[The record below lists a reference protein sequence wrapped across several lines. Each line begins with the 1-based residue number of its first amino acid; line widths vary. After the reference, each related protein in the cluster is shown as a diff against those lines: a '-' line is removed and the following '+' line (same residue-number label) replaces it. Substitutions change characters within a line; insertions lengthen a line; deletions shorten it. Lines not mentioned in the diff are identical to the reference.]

1 MAIIAQN
8 SFTIKRLE
16 KPSFEVDFTPETM
29 AIPAS
34 SSGVADL
41 TNAEFEVKVKKEGK
55 EVFPNWDESLGA
67 RNLIIGAS
75 IPEVH
80 SNWNE
85 FGWSGSFTVVE
96 FEGES
101 VYKLVAENGWHSA
114 RYPISFSDH
123 VTVSFEAYLVSEETT
138 SSGSKHIGISASA
151 IGHAGSGVTPT
162 DNTWTKVT
170 KTLLAE
176 NGRISICVKGVD
188 GSGTKV
194 TYLIRDLK
202 VVRGEHDNVDNVPL
216 MAPEDALRCA
226 ELSVL
231 NCSAAVI
238 GSKLKLTTLTP
249 DTTQGYV
256 DALISYGQF
265 SQLKRF
271 TWVRLKE
278 GTGISTVK
286 NYYLATNQST
296 GVTRETSGWTE
307 EVQTPTSS
315 KKYLWNYEEITKTD
329 TSKVYTTP
337 TIIGNYSA
345 DGSAGKGISE
355 ITEYFQVNNSSTQPP
370 TTWSTTPQ
378 QTSTTN
384 RYLWNYERI
393 DYTDGTYKETGKRVI
408 SVHGLTGATGRG
420 LLSIVEQYYLST
432 SKTSQTG
439 GSWQNTPPQ
448 WTEDKYMWRRQLISY
463 DDSTSETTT
472 PYLDSSWES
481 YTAIAE
487 MAGSKNK
494 IWSTPPTN
502 SDAYNIGDIW
512 LKATIGSW
520 VNEQL
525 VCKTAKAA
533 GVAVSASH
541 WELATKYTDDTAV
554 NNMNIGSR
562 NLLKNSKAEVR
573 NTSYLIKHYYLGD
586 VKPQEG
592 QQVTIMFKGELG
604 EGKTKFG
611 LYQGGGSIG
620 ITDIYPT
627 NRGDDGIWKKTFN
640 WRIQAGS
647 NSIMEIYQMP
657 NTVTAES
664 WISEIMLVIGNKVAY
679 YSEAPEDVQARIT
692 DAKQAGLD
700 AQASANTA
708 NTAVSNLNTY
718 VDGAFKDGVISESE
732 AKAIEKYINIVNT
745 EKAGLEA
752 HYNKLYQNTYL
763 EGTPKTNLLNAKIT
777 YFGAVDNLLSAINTA
792 ISDGKVTPAEKSNVD
807 VKYSQYKTDLASF
820 QSAIEDANKAIQ
832 DKLDELSTGKV
843 ANLQIGGENLLP
855 FTDFTEGTKGVQALG
870 DSTLWVDEHGRLK
883 VGADTGIPGCA
894 LLDVSVEAGVEYVFQ
909 IERWWVDFTNVLFF
923 YGSSPIHL
931 TEIKRE
937 PVDSPAGENGV
948 RVFYSLYSHSAKSG
962 EIRLYTGNTGGEFRI
977 RYPQLQKGNKPTPY
991 QKSLKYLAEAFSGSV
1006 DIAGALLAAKLI
1018 LMKNNQN
1025 IITAG
1030 MSGLDD
1036 NILLFGGGSY
1046 QQALGEITPTLL
1058 KKDGG
1063 GYFAHK
1069 EINWDRLANIVNIG
1083 IFQVNRATRI
1093 VTVLSNDKTRNI
1105 FVVGEQNIPTL
1116 DSLLNATS
1124 ETGSVY
1130 PDDYSHSQWTMGA
1143 SYILPT
1149 SLVVPSDGTNI
1160 TINAQ
1165 VSMTCNASATPPVQ
1179 GQTPRT
1185 SYQLY
1190 LCRKDGSD
1198 WRYEYP
1204 VADNAINDGSA
1215 NNTITKVLPGCP
1227 AGEYRLGIAY
1237 TIFPEGQIVVSSV
1250 SLSRVKNTNVR
1261 RTEIG
1266 ENGMFSFFSKNG
1278 KKHYLHIDEDN
1289 GVKMGGDIDM
1299 PGVLAAG
1306 SVAENGAQNTY
1317 RAWGAKVNTNPAQR
1331 NGAIYTVP
1339 HNIGHPDFIVQ
1350 VTSHVPTR
1358 IPFVT
1363 GRTSTTFTVKI
1374 YDQNNTPQTSG
1385 FDYVLIGKN

>member
-1 MAIIAQN
+1 MIIAQN

-16 KPSFEVDFTPETM
+16 TPSFEVDFTPETM

-55 EVFPNWDESLGA
+55 EVFPNWDESLEA

-80 SNWNE
+80 SNWDDY
-85 FGWSGSFTVVE
+85 GWVGSFSVVD

-101 VYKLVAENGWHSA
+101 VYKLVAVNGWHSA
-114 RYPISFSDH
+114 RYPIFFSDH

-138 SSGSKHIGISASA
+138 SPGSKYIGISASA
-151 IGHAGSGVTPT
+151 IGYAGSGVTPP

-176 NGRISICVKGVD
+176 NGKISICVRGVD
-188 GSGTKV
+188 SSGTKV

-238 GSKLKLTTLTP
+238 ESKLKLTTLTP
-249 DTTQGYV
+249 ETTQGYV

-271 TWVRLKE
+271 TWVKTEKGR
-278 GTGISTVK
+278 GI
-286 NYYLATNQST
+286 
-296 GVTRETSGWTE
+296 
-307 EVQTPTSS
+307 
-315 KKYLWNYEEITKTD
+315 
-329 TSKVYTTP
+329 
-337 TIIGNYSA
+337 
-345 DGSAGKGISE
+345 
-355 ITEYFQVNNSSTQPP
+355 
-370 TTWSTTPQ
+370 
-378 QTSTTN
+378 TST
-384 RYLWNYERI
+384 
-393 DYTDGTYKETGKRVI
+393 
-408 SVHGLTGATGRG
+408 
-420 LLSIVEQYYLST
+420 VEQYYLST
-432 SKTSQTG
+432 SKTTQTG
-439 GSWQNTPPQ
+439 GSWQNSPPQ
-448 WTEDKYMWRRQLISY
+448 WTEGKYMWRRQLISY

-481 YTAIAE
+481 YTGIAE
-487 MAGSKNK
+487 LAGSKSK

-502 SDAYNIGDIW
+502 SDAYNVGDIW

-520 VNEQL
+520 ANEQL

-541 WELATKYTDDTAV
+541 WQLATKYTDDTAV

-611 LYQGGGSIG
+611 LYQGGGNIG

-664 WISEIMLVIGNKVAY
+664 WISEIMLVIGNQVAY
-679 YSEAPEDVQARIT
+679 YSEAPEDFQARIT

-700 AQASANTA
+700 AQTSANTA

-718 VDGAFKDGVISESE
+718 VDGAFKDGVISGSE

-752 HYNKLYQNTYL
+752 HYNKLRDNTYL
-763 EGTPKTNLLNAKIT
+763 EEGTPRTNLLNAKIT

-792 ISDGKVTPAEKSNVD
+792 ISDGKVTPAEKANVD
-807 VKYSQYKTDLASF
+807 AKYSQYKTDLASF

-870 DSTLWVDEHGRLK
+870 DCTLWVDEHGRLK

-909 IERWWVDFTNVLFF
+909 TERWWVDFTNVLFF

-937 PVDSPAGENGV
+937 PVDSSTGENGV
-948 RVFYSLYSHSAKSG
+948 RVFYSLYSHSKKSG

-1018 LMKNNQN
+1018 LMKNNVN
-1025 IITAG
+1025 KITAG

-1046 QQALGEITPTLL
+1046 QQALAEITPTLL
-1058 KKDGG
+1058 KKDGSG
-1063 GYFAHK
+1063 HFANG
-1069 EINWDRLANIVNIG
+1069 EIKWDGSANMQIGVFQVDRLA
-1083 IFQVNRATRI
+1083 RI
-1093 VTVLSNDKTRNI
+1093 ISVLNSTKTRNI
-1105 FVVGEQNIPTL
+1105 FIAGEQNIPTL
-1116 DSLLNATS
+1116 AALLSAAQD
-1124 ETGSVY
+1124 TGSVTPANYVELNQGIFEHNFTPPLYLPNNDTNIRVQATIEINCNSY
-1130 PDDYSHSQWTMGA
+1130 PPPQLGNPFVTYDFYLYKSGTKIYKIESDY
-1143 SYILPT
+1143 IE
-1149 SLVVPSDGTNI
+1149 DGTNI
-1160 TINAQ
+1160 KNVDVTIPECSSGTYSLRIEHIINSGNGYVK
-1165 VSMTCNASATPPVQ
+1165 VSN
-1179 GQTPRT
+1179 
-1185 SYQLY
+1185 
-1190 LCRKDGSD
+1190 
-1198 WRYEYP
+1198 
-1204 VADNAINDGSA
+1204 I
-1215 NNTITKVLPGCP
+1215 I
-1227 AGEYRLGIAY
+1227 
-1237 TIFPEGQIVVSSV
+1237 
-1250 SLSRVKNTNVR
+1250 
-1261 RTEIG
+1261 
-1266 ENGMFSFFSKNG
+1266 FSKSKNPILRVQIGDNG
-1278 KKHYLHIDEDN
+1278 FYAFYNKNNKQHYLYIDEDN
-1289 GVKMGGDIDM
+1289 GIKAGGDTDI

-1306 SVAENGAQNTY
+1306 SSTSGGVQSNV
-1317 RAWGAKVNTNPAQR
+1317 WGAKSSNDGVTPISGGFRVPLSNLAHNNYVVQITPHTNTVFR
-1331 NGAIYTVP
+1331 VGARYSTYFEIY
-1339 HNIGHPDFIVQ
+1339 G
-1350 VTSHVPTR
+1350 
-1358 IPFVT
+1358 T
-1363 GRTSTTFTVKI
+1363 G
-1374 YDQNNTPQTSG
+1374 G
-1385 FDYVLIGKN
+1385 FDYVVIGKNQ